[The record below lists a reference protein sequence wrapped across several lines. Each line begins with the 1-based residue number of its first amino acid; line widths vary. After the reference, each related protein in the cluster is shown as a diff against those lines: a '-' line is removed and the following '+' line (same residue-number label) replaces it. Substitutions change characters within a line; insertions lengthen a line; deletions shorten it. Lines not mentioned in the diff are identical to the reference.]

1 MRAIAVFLIMLSLV
15 LLLAGPQ
22 EAFENFTVWLRAN
35 PQAIAADSIS
45 STTISAEVL
54 DGTGKHV
61 PDGTR
66 VEFTTSLGIIDRTAT
81 TVAGVARVRLESGST
96 TGTAIVSAV
105 VARGQAVGR
114 LNVAFLEPG
123 TEISSESFI
132 SVESDKHLGYD
143 VSRRLVD
150 AAGGVRIRSR
160 GLTIEAES
168 AQISVISNI
177 LRAAGRMGGQDITI
191 SLGDKKVAAS
201 ALYLDFTSMSGV
213 LITPAADGAK
223 RMLFRGYDL
232 FVQPDTDPSE
242 TIRFGFEP
250 ISESSMFIKARSLLI
265 RPGQEIKIKRA
276 SFYVDGEKV
285 LSIPLHVV
293 PLQSRF
299 GGMDRVFTYGT
310 DGLRVD
316 LPLYYSLS
324 ANGTG
329 ALRIKHSEPTQ
340 WGYYTAGQSG
350 WQADIEQEYN
360 IGASTDGKFTLN
372 RITSGEWGA
381 RWSHRVDLGHNSQV
395 YSFLDFPSHRDIYST
410 VDYRRAFKNYTAALH
425 FRGAKVQNR
434 DDQYSTS
441 LNLQSR
447 SKPLI
452 GNAVSYALS
461 THLSYANQLTGSER
475 IGSGLG
481 LQLYGKSLQFSR
493 SDSLSTSMTIS
504 QDWGGGAAGTSVYA
518 NAGYMRTLGMI
529 GQMGLN
535 YSYAW
540 GSAANSFTSQR
551 LSADLS
557 LRPSAKWDSRLYVTR
572 GLDDGSTSA
581 FGDFNYAFMPTWRL
595 GIASTYQSFR
605 GIQNN
610 SYSDNQF
617 ILTKIIG
624 SGSAQL
630 VWSTA
635 AKRFRLEFSPSAF

>member
-1 MRAIAVFLIMLSLV
+1 MRATFISAIAILLVLSLT
-15 LLLAGPQ
+15 GSG
-22 EAFENFTVWLRAN
+22 EAFESFTVWLRAN

-54 DGTGKHV
+54 DSAGKNV
-61 PDGTR
+61 PDGTQ
-66 VEFTTSLGIIDRTAT
+66 VEFSTSLGIIERTAT

-105 VARGQAVGR
+105 IANGQAVGR
-114 LNVAFLEPG
+114 LNVAFLAPG

-132 SVESDKHLGYD
+132 SVESDKHVGYD
-143 VSRRLVD
+143 VDRHLVD

-160 GLTIEAES
+160 GLTIDADT
-168 AQISVISNI
+168 AQISVNSSI
-177 LRAAGRMGGQDITI
+177 LRASGQMGGKDITI

-201 ALYLDFTSMSGV
+201 ALYLDFTTMSGV
-213 LITPAADGAK
+213 MITPAADGAK
-223 RMLFRGYDL
+223 RMLIRGYDL

-242 TIRFGFEP
+242 KIKFDFEP
-250 ISESSMFIKARSLLI
+250 VTQSSMFIKARSLLI
-265 RPGQEIKIKRA
+265 RPGEEIKIKRA

-293 PLQSRF
+293 PLRSTF
-299 GGMDRVFTYGT
+299 GGMDRVVTYGT

-329 ALRIKHSEPTQ
+329 ALRIKHSQPTQ
-340 WGYYTAGQSG
+340 WGYYTSGPTG
-350 WQADIEQEYN
+350 WQADLEQEYN
-360 IGASTDGKFTLN
+360 TGASIDGKFTLN

-381 RWSHRVDLGHNSQV
+381 SWSHRVDLGKNSQV
-395 YSFLDFPSHRDIYST
+395 YSFFDFPSHRDLYST
-410 VDYRRAFKNYTAALH
+410 VDYRRMLGGYTAALH
-425 FRGAKVQNR
+425 FTGNKVQDR
-434 DDQYSTS
+434 DGQYSTS

-447 SKPLI
+447 AKPLL

-461 THLSYANQLTGSER
+461 THVSYANQLLGSER
-475 IGSGLG
+475 VGSGLG
-481 LQLYGKSLQFSR
+481 LQLYGKTLQLGR
-493 SDSLSTSMTIS
+493 SDNLSTSMSIS
-504 QDWGGGAAGTSVYA
+504 HDWGGGASGSSIYG
-518 NAGYMRTLGMI
+518 NAGYMRMLGMA
-529 GQMGLN
+529 GQLGLN
-535 YSYAW
+535 YSYSW
-540 GSAANSFTSQR
+540 GNSATAFSSQR

-557 LRPSAKWDSRLYVTR
+557 LRPSMKWDSRLYVTR
-572 GLDDGSTSA
+572 GLNDGSTSA
-581 FGDFNYAFMPTWRL
+581 FGDFNYTFMPTWRL
-595 GIASTYQSFR
+595 GISSTYQSFK
-605 GIQNN
+605 GIQTN

-635 AKRFRLEFSPSAF
+635 AQRFRLEFSPAAF